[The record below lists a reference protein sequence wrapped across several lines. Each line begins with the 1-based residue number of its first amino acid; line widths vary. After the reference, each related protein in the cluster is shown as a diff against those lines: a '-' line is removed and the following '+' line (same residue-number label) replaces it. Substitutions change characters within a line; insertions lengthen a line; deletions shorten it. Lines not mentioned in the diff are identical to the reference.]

1 MKDIDVQVNDVVK
14 MIMKKNV
21 AFADIQLE
29 KDWLHERKNNSM
41 MDKPKIVHK
50 KHYIAIEQNVDVKDK
65 QIQYVENKIV
75 DVENMIVVVVYL
87 LGLLDKERKR

>member
-1 MKDIDVQVNDVVK
+1 MEQ
-14 MIMKKNV
+14 MTMKKYMV
-21 AFADIQLE
+21 LADIHLE

-41 MDKPKIVHK
+41 TDKSKIVHK

-65 QIQYVENKIV
+65 QIQYVENMIV

>member
-1 MKDIDVQVNDVVK
+1 
-14 MIMKKNV
+14 MKKNV

-41 MDKPKIVHK
+41 MDKSKIVHK

-75 DVENMIVVVVYL
+75 DVENKIVDVENMIVVVVYL
-87 LGLLDKERKR
+87 LVRLDKERKR